1 MWATLFVEFS
11 HNKIK
16 PIMPTCTR
24 LRLKWTIWHKTK
36 PIPGDLV
43 IRLKN
48 LVLYRVLY
56 NILHFCVHG
65 AKFHLSAGWPSMPS
79 ASLNWT
85 TSLWMNTRAP
95 WSFQAVSLTICWNPT
110 DLPLPVFVFSNK
122 HTQTQQGPKH
132 VTCEQRLNL
141 SSDYPTD
148 QIKELTLEPFKIF
161 IGSTP
166 VT

>member
-1 MWATLFVEFS
+1 
-11 HNKIK
+11 
-16 PIMPTCTR
+16 
-24 LRLKWTIWHKTK
+24 
-36 PIPGDLV
+36 
-43 IRLKN
+43 
-48 LVLYRVLY
+48 
-56 NILHFCVHG
+56 
-65 AKFHLSAGWPSMPS
+65 
-79 ASLNWT
+79 
-85 TSLWMNTRAP
+85 MNTRAP

-110 DLPLPVFVFSNK
+110 DLPLPVSLCLFEKTSNK

>member
-1 MWATLFVEFS
+1 
-11 HNKIK
+11 
-16 PIMPTCTR
+16 
-24 LRLKWTIWHKTK
+24 
-36 PIPGDLV
+36 
-43 IRLKN
+43 
-48 LVLYRVLY
+48 
-56 NILHFCVHG
+56 
-65 AKFHLSAGWPSMPS
+65 
-79 ASLNWT
+79 
-85 TSLWMNTRAP
+85 MNTRAP

-110 DLPLPVFVFSNK
+110 DLPLPVSVFSNK
-122 HTQTQQGPKH
+122 HTQAQQGPKH